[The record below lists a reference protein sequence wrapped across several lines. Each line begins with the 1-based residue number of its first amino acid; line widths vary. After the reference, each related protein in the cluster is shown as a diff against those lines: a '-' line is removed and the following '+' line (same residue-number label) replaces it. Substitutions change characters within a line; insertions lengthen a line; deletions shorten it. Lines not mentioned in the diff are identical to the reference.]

1 MRSITFLSL
10 LLVALGIGGCSQTES
25 VRLYPPPGKAALL
38 FDRQAGWPGT
48 TQMAFR
54 QPWPAARA
62 YDRAGEEILFQERI
76 IDFQGLGSHGNPHD
90 RVYRRAET
98 RRVIRAHR

>member
-10 LLVALGIGGCSQTES
+10 SLVGFGIVGCGQTEL
-25 VRLYPPPGKAALL
+25 VRLYPPPGQSSLL
-38 FDRQAGWPGT
+38 FDREAGWPMAA
-48 TQMAFR
+48 QMAVR
-54 QPWPAARA
+54 HPWPAARA
-62 YDRAGEEILFQERI
+62 YSDAGEEILFQERL
-76 IDFQGLGSHGNPHD
+76 IDFQGAGYHGNHHD

>member
-10 LLVALGIGGCSQTES
+10 LLVALGMVGCSQNGS
-25 VRLYPPPGKAALL
+25 IRLHPPPGKAALL
-38 FDRQAGWPGT
+38 FDRQAGWPRA
-48 TQMAFR
+48 TQMAVR
-54 QPWPAARA
+54 HPWPAAQA
-62 YDRAGEEILFQERI
+62 YNRAGEEILFQERI

-90 RVYRRAET
+90 RFYRRAET